1 LAYELIIDNK
11 GKKVEGHSDLCDKF
25 IEIKTSFDNN
35 YEFINFHLF
44 EEVEEFLNKDEYKDY
59 EIIECEECKP
69 RENREELD
77 EEYDDFYEEFPED
90 DEDNPTCCPF

>member
-11 GKKVEGHSDLCDKF
+11 GKKVEGHSDLYDKF

-59 EIIECEECKP
+59 EIIECEECKL